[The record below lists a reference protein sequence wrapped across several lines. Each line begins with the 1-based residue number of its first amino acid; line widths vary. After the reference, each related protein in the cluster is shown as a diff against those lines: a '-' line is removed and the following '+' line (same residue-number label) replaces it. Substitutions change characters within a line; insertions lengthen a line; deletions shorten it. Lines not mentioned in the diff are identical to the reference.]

1 VLVILREEY
10 CWLVA
15 CGWFVLREKY
25 CWLVG
30 FGAKNGC
37 TWTPNFCNCMPA
49 DCSGYSPKPEGISG
63 TYSHHYSVY
72 YTKFDLLLRGEIIG
86 RYGGPYVPYVR
97 VGHEWH
103 PEDRQGQASSLGR
116 EDEITKVNSD
126 PMHFCGHRDAE
137 SFVCHLYKSSRA
149 HSTFSPYSF
158 GLSATSQQYFS
169 LRTNQPPAI
178 SQRYFSGIFVGV
190 SMDGAPKRSG

>member
-15 CGWFVLREKY
+15 GGWFVLREKY
-25 CWLVG
+25 CWLVADKPSEQG
-30 FGAKNGC
+30 EVALEQRTVAHGLPTFATACLQIAVAIVQNLKVFPVR
-37 TWTPNFCNCMPA
+37 TVITTPFTTR
-49 DCSGYSPKPEGISG
+49 SSIIG
-63 TYSHHYSVY
+63 
-72 YTKFDLLLRGEIIG
+72 RGEIIG

-137 SFVCHLYKSSRA
+137 SFVCHLYKSSQA
-149 HSTFSPYSF
+149 HSTFSPCSF
-158 GLSATSQQYFS
+158 GLSATSQ
-169 LRTNQPPAI
+169 
-178 SQRYFSGIFVGV
+178 
-190 SMDGAPKRSG
+190 